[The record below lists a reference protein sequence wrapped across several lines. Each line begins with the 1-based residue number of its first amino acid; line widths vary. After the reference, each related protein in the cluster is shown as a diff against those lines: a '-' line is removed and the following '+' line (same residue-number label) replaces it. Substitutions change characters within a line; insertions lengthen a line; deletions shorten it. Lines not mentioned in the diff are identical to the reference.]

1 MSDKRRKLATY
12 EKGCENM
19 LKKSYLGVLIWSI
32 IYCALCFGVVA
43 LPIKDTDILVRIVYN
58 ITSVAMAVLAFIIYL
73 NEKVFWY
80 TGITYEQAVDAGSER
95 RKIYALKHVKTF
107 GIAAVIYLIVSL
119 IITVFKASFAVDTVI
134 FMVILLTA
142 AISTMRFK
150 L

>member
-1 MSDKRRKLATY
+1 
-12 EKGCENM
+12 M
-19 LKKSYLGVLIWSI
+19 LKKSYLGVFIWSI

-119 IITVFKASFAVDTVI
+119 IITVFKASFAIDTVI